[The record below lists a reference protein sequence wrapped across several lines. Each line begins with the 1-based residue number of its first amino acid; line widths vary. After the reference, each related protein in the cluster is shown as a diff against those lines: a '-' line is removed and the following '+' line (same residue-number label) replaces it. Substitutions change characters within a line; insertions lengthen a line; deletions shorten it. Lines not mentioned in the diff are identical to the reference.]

1 MTQVP
6 ELSTAPPAASVTLSG
21 GEVLARVLRASGVL
35 DLFGV
40 PAGKLTPF
48 LGAVSLDGAFRHIGT
63 RHEAPAVW
71 MAGALFQATGRIA
84 VAYGESGPG
93 SHNLVSALGSLRN
106 NNLAALVLT
115 PGAPSGVAYPH
126 QGLVMDSDNER
137 LFAPVTAWSG
147 VARSPERIPQLVR
160 WALREALTGRPGP
173 THLEIPIDVLRAQ
186 AAFDPAELDA
196 PLERFL
202 PAGRAPADPAAVDR
216 AAALLERAER
226 PLIIAGGGAA
236 LSGAEAE
243 VRALCASLGAAAT
256 ATQMGLGIVS
266 TADPSFFGH
275 GGVIG
280 GEAVVRAMQDP
291 DIVLGVGVRC
301 SSY

>member
-1 MTQVP
+1 MSQASEIDP
-6 ELSTAPPAASVTLSG
+6 AAPPSVVTLSG
-21 GEVLARVLRASGVL
+21 GAALARVLRASGVV

-48 LGAVSLDGAFRHIGT
+48 LGPVAADPAFRHLGT
-63 RHEAPAVW
+63 RHEASAVW

-147 VARSPERIPQLVR
+147 VARSAERIPQLVR

-173 THLEIPIDVLRAQ
+173 THLEIPIDVLRAE
-186 AAFDPAELDA
+186 ATFDPAELDA

-202 PAGRAPADPAAVDR
+202 PSGRAPADRAGQAMIRARDLTKHFRVHKRPPGFASALRSLIHRRYELVKAVENRTDAIR
-216 AAALLERAER
+216 HHRHNL
-226 PLIIAGGGAA
+226 
-236 LSGAEAE
+236 
-243 VRALCASLGAAAT
+243 
-256 ATQMGLGIVS
+256 
-266 TADPSFFGH
+266 
-275 GGVIG
+275 
-280 GEAVVRAMQDP
+280 VVPFLQ
-291 DIVLGVGVRC
+291 VL
-301 SSY
+301 

>member
-6 ELSTAPPAASVTLSG
+6 ELSTAPPAAAPVTLTG

-106 NNLAALVLT
+106 NNLAALILT

-137 LFAPVTAWSG
+137 LSRPSPPGAASRARPSG
-147 VARSPERIPQLVR
+147 SRSSCAGRCARRSPDGRGRRTSRSHRRAPRRGGVR
-160 WALREALTGRPGP
+160 PRRARCAARALPPHRPLACRPGGRRGRR
-173 THLEIPIDVLRAQ
+173 RACS
-186 AAFDPAELDA
+186 PA
-196 PLERFL
+196 R
-202 PAGRAPADPAAVDR
+202 
-216 AAALLERAER
+216 
-226 PLIIAGGGAA
+226 GA
-236 LSGAEAE
+236 
-243 VRALCASLGAAAT
+243 R
-256 ATQMGLGIVS
+256 
-266 TADPSFFGH
+266 
-275 GGVIG
+275 
-280 GEAVVRAMQDP
+280 
-291 DIVLGVGVRC
+291 
-301 SSY
+301 

>member
-6 ELSTAPPAASVTLSG
+6 ELSTAPPAAAPVTLTG

-48 LGAVSLDGAFRHIGT
+48 LGAVSRDGAFRHIGT

-137 LFAPVTAWSG
+137 LFAPVTA
-147 VARSPERIPQLVR
+147 
-160 WALREALTGRPGP
+160 
-173 THLEIPIDVLRAQ
+173 
-186 AAFDPAELDA
+186 
-196 PLERFL
+196 
-202 PAGRAPADPAAVDR
+202 
-216 AAALLERAER
+216 LLSIR
-226 PLIIAGGGAA
+226 
-236 LSGAEAE
+236 
-243 VRALCASLGAAAT
+243 T
-256 ATQMGLGIVS
+256 
-266 TADPSFFGH
+266 
-275 GGVIG
+275 
-280 GEAVVRAMQDP
+280 
-291 DIVLGVGVRC
+291 
-301 SSY
+301 

>member
-6 ELSTAPPAASVTLSG
+6 ELSTAPPAAAPLTLTG
-21 GEVLARVLRASGVL
+21 GEALARVLRVSGVL

-48 LGAVSLDGAFRHIGT
+48 LGAVSRDGAFRHIGT

-106 NNLAALVLT
+106 NNLAALILT

-137 LFAPVTAWSG
+137 LFAPVTGWSG
-147 VARSPERIPQLVR
+147 VVRSPERIPQLVR

-202 PAGRAPADPAAVDR
+202 PTGRAPADPAAVEDAAGLLSRARRVR
-216 AAALLERAER
+216 AASRDGSLRRGQQPLGERR
-226 PLIIAGGGAA
+226 GP
-236 LSGAEAE
+236 S
-243 VRALCASLGAAAT
+243 RA
-256 ATQMGLGIVS
+256 
-266 TADPSFFGH
+266 
-275 GGVIG
+275 
-280 GEAVVRAMQDP
+280 
-291 DIVLGVGVRC
+291 
-301 SSY
+301 SSSRG